1 MTAKRQTRLARTGIV
16 LAMAVSVPLAL
27 TTQLKD
33 LGPPVR
39 ISVEGRSYFVPENT
53 TFQRVVLGL
62 GLRPTPG
69 SLKDV
74 QGTILQPGLYP
85 GSVLLNGHPE
95 YGDPVLADGATI
107 AVRNG
112 RDRREPVLRK
122 VINVPEGEQGNPQ
135 FFLGT
140 APGQEVLTVGRFSG
154 KILSSRFRPTGPAT
168 LPMAVALTFD
178 DGPGPL
184 TTRVLAI
191 LQRFHVQATFFVIG
205 FLAEDHPEMI
215 RAEETAGMVVGNHSW
230 DHPNNIPFR
239 NLPADRML
247 EEVAKTSQ
255 LLNSLGVSSYLFR
268 PPGGSYSDQV
278 ISDARQY
285 DSRVVLWNVD
295 PKDWERGRTAAQ
307 IVANVMG
314 NVVPGSIIE
323 LHDGTVNSPQ
333 TLKALPAIIRGIRRR
348 GLSFVTLQP

>member
-1 MTAKRQTRLARTGIV
+1 
-16 LAMAVSVPLAL
+16 MALSVPLAL

-33 LGPPVR
+33 LGPPIR
-39 ISVEGRSYFVPENT
+39 ISVEGRSYSVPENT
-53 TFQRVVLGL
+53 TFQSVVHRLGL
-62 GLRPTPG
+62 QPTSG

-74 QGTILQPGLYP
+74 QGVVLQAGLYP
-85 GSVLLNGHPE
+85 GSVLLNSHPE
-95 YGDPVLADGATI
+95 YGDPVLAPGATI
-107 AVRNG
+107 TIQNG
-112 RDRREPVLRK
+112 RDRREPVVRK
-122 VINVPEGEQGNPQ
+122 VVNVPNGEQGNPQ

-140 APGQEVLTVGRFSG
+140 APGQEVLTVGKFSG
-154 KILSSRFRPTGPAT
+154 KILSSRFHPIGPAT
-168 LPMAVALTFD
+168 RPMAVALTFD

-184 TTRVLAI
+184 TPRVLAI
-191 LQRFHVQATFFVIG
+191 LQKYHVQATFFVIG
-205 FLAEDHPEMI
+205 FLAEDHPEMVQ
-215 RAEETAGMVVGNHSW
+215 AEEGAGMVVGNHSW

-247 EEVAKTSQ
+247 AEVAKTSQ

-278 ISDARQY
+278 IADARQY

-323 LHDGTVNSPQ
+323 LHDGTVNSAQ
-333 TLKALPAIIRGIRRR
+333 TIKALPAIIRGIRKR
-348 GLSFVTLQP
+348 GLTFVALQP